1 MKKTIGALMVAVSA
15 VAMAANANAMEYNP
29 YVGVE
34 YGYSFVN
41 GGVDANNFNSGKVF
55 VGSQY
60 NQNFGVEAFY
70 QRTTSD
76 KKAVKDGPGAYK
88 VKYEAYGIDALGYL
102 PMGCDQDV
110 SLIGTVG
117 LAYYDVK
124 SKNEGGKADY
134 EGMWGYRMGAGAE
147 YNVTENV
154 AVRALARYTKLDQ
167 RLDSA
172 NDMMEYSLGARYN
185 F

>member
-1 MKKTIGALMVAVSA
+1 MKKTIGALMVAASA
-15 VAMAANANAMEYNP
+15 IALAANAEAMEYNP
-29 YVGVE
+29 YAGVE

-41 GGVDANNFNSGKVF
+41 GTDANNFNSGKIF

-60 NQNFGVEAFY
+60 NENFGVEAFY

-76 KKAVKDGPGAYK
+76 KKADKEGGAYK

-102 PMGCDQDV
+102 PLGCDQEV
-110 SLIGTVG
+110 SLIGTAG
-117 LAYYDVK
+117 LAYYDFK
-124 SKNEGGKADY
+124 AKDEGGKANN
-134 EGMWGYRMGAGAE
+134 EGMWGYRLGAGAE
-147 YNVTENV
+147 YNVNENI

-167 RLDSA
+167 RVDSA
-172 NDMMEYSLGARYN
+172 NDMMEYSIGARYN

>member
-34 YGYSFVN
+34 YGYSFLN
-41 GGVDANNFNSGKVF
+41 GGVDANNFNSGKIF

-60 NQNFGVEAFY
+60 NENFGVEAFY

-76 KKAVKDGPGAYK
+76 KKADKMGEAYK

-102 PMGCDQDV
+102 PMGCDQEF
-110 SLIGTVG
+110 SLIGTAG
-117 LAYYDVK
+117 LAYYDFK
-124 SKNEGGKADY
+124 SKMEGGKAEHD
-134 EGMWGYRMGAGAE
+134 GMWGYRLGAGAE

-167 RLDSA
+167 RMDNS

>member
-34 YGYSFVN
+34 YGYSFLN
-41 GGVDANNFNSGKVF
+41 GGAGENNFNSGKVF

-60 NQNFGVEAFY
+60 NENFGVEAFY
-70 QRTTSD
+70 QRSTTD
-76 KKAVKDGPGAYK
+76 KKAGDKLSYQ
-88 VKYEAYGIDALGYL
+88 AYGIDALGYL
-102 PMGCDQDV
+102 PLGCDQEV
-110 SLIGTVG
+110 SLIGTAG
-117 LAYYDVK
+117 LAYYDFAYK
-124 SKNEGGKADY
+124 PIHQGTDN
-134 EGMWGYRMGAGAE
+134 EGMWGYRLGAGAE

-167 RLDSA
+167 RVFES

>member
-34 YGYSFVN
+34 YGYSFLN
-41 GGVDANNFNSGKVF
+41 GGAGENNFNSGKVF

-60 NQNFGVEAFY
+60 NENFGVEAFY
-70 QRTTSD
+70 QRSTTD
-76 KKAVKDGPGAYK
+76 KKAGNKLSYQ
-88 VKYEAYGIDALGYL
+88 AYGIDALGYL
-102 PMGCDQDV
+102 PLGCDQEV
-110 SLIGTVG
+110 SLIGTAG
-117 LAYYDVK
+117 LAYYDFAYK
-124 SKNEGGKADY
+124 PIHQGTDN
-134 EGMWGYRMGAGAE
+134 EGMWGYRLGAGAE

-167 RLDSA
+167 RVFES

>member
-34 YGYSFVN
+34 YGYSFLN
-41 GGVDANNFNSGKVF
+41 GGAGENNFNSGKVF

-60 NQNFGVEAFY
+60 NENFGVEAFY
-70 QRTTSD
+70 QRSTTD
-76 KKAVKDGPGAYK
+76 KKAGNKLSYQ
-88 VKYEAYGIDALGYL
+88 AYGIDALGYL
-102 PMGCDQDV
+102 PLGCDQEV
-110 SLIGTVG
+110 SLIGTAG
-117 LAYYDVK
+117 LAYYDFAYK
-124 SKNEGGKADY
+124 PIYQGTDN
-134 EGMWGYRMGAGAE
+134 EGMWGYRLGAGAE

-154 AVRALARYTKLDQ
+154 VVHALARYTKLDK
-167 RLDSA
+167 RVFES

>member
-1 MKKTIGALMVAVSA
+1 MKKTIGALMVAASA
-15 VAMAANANAMEYNP
+15 IAMAANAEAMEYNP
-29 YVGVE
+29 YVGAE
-34 YGYSFVN
+34 YGYSFLN
-41 GGVDANNFNSGKVF
+41 GGIDSNNFNSGKIF

-60 NQNFGVEAFY
+60 NENFGVEAFY

-76 KKAVKDGPGAYK
+76 KKAGDK

-102 PMGCDQDV
+102 PLGCDQEF
-110 SLIGTVG
+110 SLIGTAG
-117 LAYYDVK
+117 LAYYDFK
-124 SKNEGGKADY
+124 GKHEGGKTQG

-167 RLDSA
+167 RVDES
-172 NDMMEYSLGARYN
+172 NDMMEYSIGARYN

>member
-29 YVGVE
+29 YAGVE
-34 YGYSFVN
+34 YGYSFLN
-41 GGVDANNFNSGKVF
+41 GADRENNFNSGKIF

-76 KKAVKDGPGAYK
+76 KKALKNGVQKL
-88 VKYEAYGIDALGYL
+88 KYEAYGLDAMGYL
-102 PMGCDQDV
+102 PLGCDQEV
-110 SLIGTVG
+110 ALIGTAGV
-117 LAYYDVK
+117 AYYDFK
-124 SKNEGGKADY
+124 DKTEGKASDN
-134 EGMWGYRMGAGAE
+134 EGMWGYRLGAGAE
-147 YNVTENV
+147 YNVNENI
-154 AVRALARYTKLDQ
+154 AVRALARYTKLDE
-167 RLDSA
+167 RILDS
-172 NDMMEYSLGARYN
+172 NDMMEYSIGARYN